1 MLIKYCEGLVPH
13 WLLRF
18 GQCCPKS
25 RPTLNGIS
33 HLDSNEHHLRIDSQR
48 RSCHSRLLKPTQ
60 LVSSYPLRK
69 DQKRFPRR
77 SLLGGA
83 LRVVLCWQGHVPWGT
98 SQQWSRHF
106 FPRHMGCDLVSGL
119 KKSLLGCQPLF
130 SFFVLAMYFDAE
142 AGGAFGV
149 IV

>member
-1 MLIKYCEGLVPH
+1 MHLGLFYVGKATYH
-13 WLLRF
+13 GVHHNS
-18 GQCCPKS
+18 GQ
-25 RPTLNGIS
+25 GI
-33 HLDSNEHHLRIDSQR
+33 
-48 RSCHSRLLKPTQ
+48 
-60 LVSSYPLRK
+60 
-69 DQKRFPRR
+69 
-77 SLLGGA
+77 
-83 LRVVLCWQGHVPWGT
+83 
-98 SQQWSRHF
+98 F